1 MWIFFDFILK
11 KKKSVVAFSFC
22 IIKITSRQV
31 INVFDRDKYKSKVIW
46 YIGCKHTTTT
56 CHLTLFQ
63 FLFALVCTETGKD
76 LLYVHSGMKGEIM
89 SWQEKKTLIQFPIY
103 LLFIH
108 TLTWHDLGWVDMWHV
123 GDKIFTTTT
132 VFFHDRLMEN
142 IFPLA
147 SKNFN
152 WFTNTPHNTWLFDST
167 WQWIDCNGFSWT
179 TYISILP
186 KFPNFWPIGTW
197 SQKFLFASFYL
208 WTINGH

>member
-1 MWIFFDFILK
+1 MLVFEIYLIHWQLWAQSLGLVVLKRHMHWRNKQAVHMWIFFDFILK

-22 IIKITSRQV
+22 IIKITSKQV

-108 TLTWHDLGWVDMWHV
+108 TLTWHDLGV
-123 GDKIFTTTT
+123 GRYVT
-132 VFFHDRLMEN
+132 
-142 IFPLA
+142 
-147 SKNFN
+147 
-152 WFTNTPHNTWLFDST
+152 
-167 WQWIDCNGFSWT
+167 CG
-179 TYISILP
+179 
-186 KFPNFWPIGTW
+186 G
-197 SQKFLFASFYL
+197 
-208 WTINGH
+208 